1 MRLTDVHHVKDEDIE
16 VSVVA
21 IFSPEKK
28 VLLVRRPDDEENNPG
43 FWECPGG
50 HREHGETV
58 EEAAI
63 REVKEETGL
72 DVHVQ
77 PGREYFSTNDDK
89 VGVIL
94 RGTVLIT
101 DFDLK
106 TDEHDKF
113 AWVSKKNLHKA
124 KPTHP
129 DFEESITALMKRP
142 MHARKVG
149 PMSSKIKVRRKAAEH
164 RESPA
169 RKRDKVMDIINETQ
183 AIFTSVENPSWE
195 ALWKLNTLKA
205 PDYEHFHHDHE
216 PTPTE
221 ALMDKGCHS
230 NYGKNEFGKEAYRT
244 ISEALGLVG
253 QEGCGCTHTEDGE
266 AVIEIDEVKEVPTVS
281 RKLARLGLMVFRQKH
296 PARLRVAV
304 PRYAYIKKTRDDQW
318 TVYSKK
324 GRLLGRHESR
334 YSAEKQ
340 LKAIET
346 NKHAS
351 RKTAAFG
358 IKGFSFSPDPGPKGE
373 WKSNRQLVRYAPYL
387 EVEDPHS
394 VATFKTQQ
402 EALKVVKAIPLG
414 TGDEEFRVMAL
425 PGGRSGTSPKM
436 RRPKVRDPFMPDTP
450 EQAREYL
457 KRPGLEKIH
466 SQAHL
471 KQIKDLARRTS
482 GRRAE
487 SMIELEQVDATDP
500 AKDLQK
506 KLGPNTKV
514 EVDPTSKNINVT
526 TEQSAPEMMKQITD
540 IVQKDHLNLVPG
552 QSKTS
557 PGTPQKP
564 LGAPGSPGTSMISRR
579 IAKAR
584 RVAATLRERLS
595 AKSWFRSAC
604 PHMAEEGHPEVVI
617 EADEE
622 KMPTGTLLPRS
633 MEDVPVRIV
642 FIVVPEEGP
651 TVLPFSRASDK
662 LAKKERIEYSADEIN
677 KEQADRRQSAEA
689 YLLDLSFEAAN
700 RGMGMSKAWQWI
712 WPKMLKSEKGY
723 NSDDMRRF
731 FLQWRDRIWPRIA
744 RKA

>member
-1 MRLTDVHHVKDEDIE
+1 MRLTDAHHVKDEDIE
-16 VSVVA
+16 ISVVA
-21 IFSPEKK
+21 IFSPDKK
-28 VLLVRRPDDEENNPG
+28 VLLVRRPDDEETNPG
-43 FWECPGG
+43 LWECPGG
-50 HREHGETV
+50 HRETGETV
-58 EEAAI
+58 EDAAI

-77 PGREYFSTNDDK
+77 PGREYFSTKDGK
-89 VGVIL
+89 VGVIV
-94 RGTVLIT
+94 RGTVMIT
-101 DFDLK
+101 DFKLQ
-106 TDEHDKF
+106 TEEHDKF
-113 AWVSKKNLHKA
+113 AWVSRKNLHKA

-142 MHARKVG
+142 MHARKVES
-149 PMSSKIKVRRKAAEH
+149 MSSKIKVRRKAAEH

-169 RKRDKVMDIINETQ
+169 RKRDKIMDIINETQ
-183 AIFTSVENPSWE
+183 AVFTSVEDPAWE
-195 ALWKLNTLKA
+195 ALWKLGNLKS
-205 PDYEHFHHDHE
+205 PDYEHFHRDHE

-221 ALMDKGCHS
+221 ALMDKGCQS

-244 ISEALGLVG
+244 ISEALALVG

-266 AVIEIDEVKEVPTVS
+266 AIIEIDEVKEVPVVA
-281 RKLARLGLMVFRQKH
+281 RKLARQGLMVFRQKH
-296 PARLRVAV
+296 PSRLRVAV
-304 PRYAYIKKTRDDQW
+304 PRYSYIKKTGESQW

-324 GRLLGRHESR
+324 DKALGRHGSR
-334 YSAEKQ
+334 HSAEQQ

-526 TEQSAPEMMKQITD
+526 TEESAPQMMKKITE

-557 PGTPQKP
+557 PGMPQKP
-564 LGAPGSPGTSMISRR
+564 LGAPGTGLTSHRR
-579 IAKAR
+579 AKAR
-584 RVAATLRERLS
+584 RVAATLRERL
-595 AKSWFRSAC
+595 ARKPWFRSAC
-604 PHMAEEGHPEVVI
+604 PHMSEEGISEVVI

-622 KMPTGTLLPRS
+622 KVPTGTLFPKM
-633 MEDVPVRIV
+633 MEDIPVRII

-651 TVLPFSRASDK
+651 TVLPFEPAAK
-662 LAKKERIEYSADEIN
+662 LAKKERVEYSAEEID
-677 KEQADRRQSAEA
+677 KEQANRRQEAEA
-689 YLLDLSFEAAN
+689 YLLDLSFEAAS
-700 RGMGMSKAWQWI
+700 RGMGTAKAWQWI
-712 WPKMLKSEKGY
+712 WPKMLNSDKGY

-731 FLQWRDRIWPRIA
+731 FLQWRNRIWPRIA